1 MVNKTTRIIVGIA
14 LIIFVGGSVII
25 HKQSKGPYYDVTY
38 TPPATNATTTS
49 AEVKPTTTP
58 AKSTTAT
65 TPKPVVQQ
73 PQQTPPQS
81 TPGLTPPQVQGI
93 TLAQVA
99 LHNSRESCWSV
110 INGNVYDLT
119 SWIPNHPGGERK
131 ILRICG
137 VDGSA
142 DYNGQHGNSKRTAAI
157 LVGFKLDVLAQ

>member
-1 MVNKTTRIIVGIA
+1 MVNKATRIIVGIA

-25 HKQSKGPYYDVTY
+25 HKQSKKAYYDVTY
-38 TPPATNATTTS
+38 TPPATST
-49 AEVKPTTTP
+49 TTTP
-58 AKSTTAT
+58 VEVKSTTTPTKAVT
-65 TPKPVVQQ
+65 STPKPVVQQ
-73 PQQTPPQS
+73 PQQTQTQAP
-81 TPGLTPPQVQGI
+81 TPAPVQGI

-110 INGNVYDLT
+110 INGTVYDLT

-137 VDGSA
+137 IDGSD
-142 DYNGQHGNSKRTAAI
+142 DYNGQHGNSKRTTAI